1 MNYKICDIRNENSI
15 ESAQLLLYLLD
26 DSPEME
32 IHKRP
37 VIVICPGG
45 GYKYL
50 SDREAEII
58 AIQYAAMGYH
68 AAVLKYSTSPAV
80 FPTALLELGKSVM
93 LLRNNAEKWNI
104 DEEKIVVSGFSAGGH
119 LAAGYGVLWSRD
131 FVCAKLD
138 AEPEVLRPNAMILCY
153 PVITSG
159 EFAHDDSFRKLLG
172 KEYEEKKESVS
183 IEHCVNS
190 QTPRTFIW
198 HTYEDSVVPV
208 QNSLLLVNELVR
220 QKIPV
225 EFHMFER
232 GGHGLA
238 LANRLTQTGLRVEV
252 EDSAAEWINLV
263 HLWLEK
269 WIDGTPAKQMPD
281 DKKSTCL

>member
-1 MNYKICDIRNENSI
+1 MNYKECDIRNEKSMETARLI
-15 ESAQLLLYLLD
+15 LYLLD
-26 DSPEME
+26 DSPEIE

-37 VIVICPGG
+37 LIVVCPGG
-45 GYKYL
+45 GYQYL

-58 AIQYAAMGYH
+58 AIQFAAMGYH

-80 FPTALLELGKSVM
+80 FPTALLELGKAVM

-104 DEEKIVVSGFSAGGH
+104 DTEKIVVAGFSAGGH
-119 LAAGYGVLWSRD
+119 LAACYGVFWNRD
-131 FVCAKLD
+131 WFCEKLN
-138 AEPEVLRPNAMILCY
+138 AMPELLRPNAMILSY

-159 EFAHDDSFRKLLG
+159 EFAHEDSFRKLLG
-172 KEYEEKKESVS
+172 NEYEEKKESLS
-183 IEHCVNS
+183 IEHYVSS

-208 QNSLLLVNELVR
+208 QNSLLLVNELVK

-225 EFHMFER
+225 EFHMFEK

-238 LANRLTQTGLRVEV
+238 LANRLTQTSLKAEI

-269 WIDGTPAKQMPD
+269 WID
-281 DKKSTCL
+281 

>member
-119 LAAGYGVLWSRD
+119 LAAGYGVFWSRD

-269 WIDGTPAKQMPD
+269 WIDGTQAKQMPD